1 LPVRRAHAK
10 LLLERSPPA
19 GRSPSRPHSLSITLL
34 IVQLFYLSFEAG
46 KALAEL
52 RDRRLYRST
61 HKTFEQYCKDRF
73 GYTRI
78 AASYKIAAATVMEN
92 LLTTSTINSKV

>member
-1 LPVRRAHAK
+1 
-10 LLLERSPPA
+10 
-19 GRSPSRPHSLSITLL
+19 
-34 IVQLFYLSFEAG
+34 LSFEAG

-92 LLTTSTINSKV
+92 FLTTSTINSKV